1 MQKTVRI
8 FKRKTREIEEK
19 KIYTNKR
26 REKIFFKEKTQRKT
40 RENKIKRRLLR
51 EK

>member
-19 KIYTNKR
+19 KKYTNRKLQ
-26 REKIFFKEKTQRKT
+26 EKKEKSARK
-40 RENKIKRRLLR
+40 KFF
-51 EK
+51 